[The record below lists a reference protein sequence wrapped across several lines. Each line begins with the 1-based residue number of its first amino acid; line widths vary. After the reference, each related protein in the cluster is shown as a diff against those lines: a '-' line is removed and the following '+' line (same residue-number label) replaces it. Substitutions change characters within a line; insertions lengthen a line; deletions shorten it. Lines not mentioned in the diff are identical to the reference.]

1 MQHLNH
7 AEKIERIRQAIAEK
21 PDGILE
27 SLAAEFAV
35 PVQTV
40 IECVPGNGVT
50 RIDGSRFVDVLTDI
64 AEWGDITFI
73 VHTKDAVVEVC
84 GPMPTGRIG
93 HGMYNLQGGASGLS
107 GHLRPDRCTSIFL
120 VRRPF
125 MGMETMSVQ
134 FFNTEGETIFKIYV
148 GRDEAR
154 RLKADQIERFDR
166 LAALFS
172 ETAGNA

>member
-1 MQHLNH
+1 MEATH
-7 AEKIERIRQAIAEK
+7 ARKIEQIRQAIAEK

-27 SLAAEFAV
+27 SLAAQFSV

-40 IECVPGNGVT
+40 IECVPGDRVT
-50 RIDGSRFVDVLTDI
+50 RIDGDRFVEVLGDI

-73 VHTKDAVVEVC
+73 VHTKDAVIEFS

-93 HGMYNLQGGASGLS
+93 HGMYNLQGHGGGLS
-107 GHLRPDRCTSIFL
+107 GHLRPEKCKSIFL

-125 MGMETMSVQ
+125 MGVETLSVQ
-134 FFNTEGETIFKIYV
+134 FFNAEGETIFKIYV

-154 RLKADQIERFDR
+154 QLKADQIERFNR
-166 LAALFS
+166 LETLFA

>member
-1 MQHLNH
+1 MQHPDH
-7 AEKIERIRQAIAEK
+7 AQKIEQIRKAIAEK

-40 IECVPGNGVT
+40 LECVPGDGVV

-93 HGMYNLQGGASGLS
+93 HGMYNLPGGIRGLS
-107 GHLRPDRCTSIFL
+107 RPPRL
-120 VRRPF
+120 RRPF
-125 MGMETMSVQ
+125 ALQCHRGFSRSDHMG
-134 FFNTEGETIFKIYV
+134 
-148 GRDEAR
+148 
-154 RLKADQIERFDR
+154 DR
-166 LAALFS
+166 PRGF
-172 ETAGNA
+172 T

>member
-1 MQHLNH
+1 MQDMSH
-7 AEKIERIRQAIAEK
+7 AEKLERIRQAIAEK

-27 SLAAEFAV
+27 ALAVQFAV

-40 IECVPGNGVT
+40 IECIPGDGVT

-73 VHTKDAVVEVC
+73 VHTKDAIVEFS
-84 GPMPTGRIG
+84 GPMPQGRIG
-93 HGMYNLQGGASGLS
+93 HGMYNLQGGGAGLS
-107 GHLRPDRCTSIFL
+107 GHLRPENCNSILL

-134 FFNTEGETIFKIYV
+134 FFNADGETIFKIYV
-148 GRDEAR
+148 GRDTEKK
-154 RLKADQIERFDR
+154 LKADQIERFDR
-166 LAALFS
+166 LAVLFS
-172 ETAGNA
+172 ATVGNA

>member
-1 MQHLNH
+1 MQDTT
-7 AEKIERIRQAIAEK
+7 KIEQIRKAIAEK
-21 PDGILE
+21 PDGVLE
-27 SLAAEFAV
+27 SLAAQFSV

-40 IECVPGNGVT
+40 LECVPGDRVV

-73 VHTKDAVVEVC
+73 VHSKDAVVEYC
-84 GPMPTGRIG
+84 GPMPKGKIG
-93 HGMYNLQGGASGLS
+93 HGMYNLQGGAVGLS
-107 GHLRPDRCTSIFL
+107 GHLRPENCKSIFL

-125 MGMETMSVQ
+125 MGVETMSVQ
-134 FFNTEGETIFKIYV
+134 FFNAEGETIFKIYV

-154 RLKADQIERFDR
+154 KLKADQIERFNR
-166 LAALFS
+166 LETLFA

>member
-1 MQHLNH
+1 MQDLSH
-7 AEKIERIRQAIAEK
+7 AEKIERIKQAIAEK

-40 IECVPGNGVT
+40 LECVPGDGVA
-50 RIDGSRFVDVLTDI
+50 RIDGSHFVDVLTDI
-64 AEWGDITFI
+64 AEWGDVTFI

-84 GPMPTGRIG
+84 GPMPAGRIG

-107 GHLRPDRCTSIFL
+107 GHLRPERCKSIFF

-125 MGMETMSVQ
+125 MGVETMSVQ
-134 FFNTEGETIFKIYV
+134 FFNAEGEAIFKIYV

-154 RLKADQIERFDR
+154 KLKADQIGRFNR
-166 LAALFS
+166 LQTLFAAA
-172 ETAGNA
+172 AGHA

>member
-1 MQHLNH
+1 MQNTNR
-7 AEKIERIRQAIAEK
+7 AEKIEQIRQAIAEK

-27 SLAAEFAV
+27 SLAAQFAV

-40 IECVPGNGVT
+40 VECVPGDRVT

-73 VHTKDAVVEVC
+73 VHTKDAVIEFS
-84 GPMPTGRIG
+84 GPMPKGRIG
-93 HGMYNLQGGASGLS
+93 HGMYNLQGGGAGLS
-107 GHLRPDRCTSIFL
+107 GHLRPENCTSIFL

-125 MGMETMSVQ
+125 MGVETMSVQ
-134 FFNTEGETIFKIYV
+134 FFNAGGETIFKIYV
-148 GRDEAR
+148 GRDEER
-154 RLKADQIERFDR
+154 KLKADQIERFDR
-166 LAALFS
+166 LETLFA

>member
-1 MQHLNH
+1 MQDMSH
-7 AEKIERIRQAIAEK
+7 AEKLERIRQAIAEK

-27 SLAAEFAV
+27 ALAVQFAV

-40 IECVPGNGVT
+40 IECIPGDGVT

-73 VHTKDAVVEVC
+73 VHTKDAIVEFS
-84 GPMPTGRIG
+84 GPMPQGRIG
-93 HGMYNLQGGASGLS
+93 HGMYNLRGGGAGLS
-107 GHLRPDRCTSIFL
+107 GHLRPENCNSILL

-134 FFNTEGETIFKIYV
+134 FFNADGETIFKIYV
-148 GRDEAR
+148 GRDSEKK
-154 RLKADQIERFDR
+154 LKADQIERFDR
-166 LAALFS
+166 LAVLFA
-172 ETAGNA
+172 ETVGNA